1 MSNISFLFNNES
13 LRLAKIKQIRL
24 RQEWKKKCPF
34 VQIKAVN
41 SHEDTNP
48 CLDAISR
55 PRYRHII
62 GDEKHVLISQSGQ
75 NGKII
80 VLEAATLNVI
90 QFLDVS
96 EPSDASIKTLWINAI
111 MDEYALVADV
121 YVPCFDEQQSSN
133 YSR

>member
-1 MSNISFLFNNES
+1 MKNISSLLKTDS

-34 VQIKAVN
+34 VKIRAVN

-48 CLDAISR
+48 YLDAISR

-62 GDEKHVLISQSGQ
+62 GDEKHILISQSIQ

-80 VLEAATLNVI
+80 VLEAASLDVI

-96 EPSDASIKTLWINAI
+96 EASDASLKTLWIHAI
-111 MDEYALVADV
+111 MDEHALVADV